1 MVPESSADDR
11 VLGRA
16 LGREDL
22 DDTLDPDTIAQ
33 ALSPNARGALAT
45 LEVVASIDSTNSE
58 LLRRDTARVGASVL
72 LAEHQTGGRG
82 RQGRVWVSPPA
93 CNLYLSIA
101 RHFVGPVSRL
111 GGLSIAVGVA
121 TAEALRALGL
131 DAVGLKWPNDVV
143 IADSAR
149 LRKLGGILIESGGG
163 RDGAVR
169 AVIGLGLNVRM
180 SERSMSERSMPEAS
194 MSKAP
199 ISDTSI
205 PQTADGDATPAIDS
219 YADIAAIDQPWTDL
233 RALLDVRTPSRS
245 MIAAALLDALL
256 LALERFDRDGPT
268 DAIARYARYDALRGR
283 AVTWDDGAHGGIA
296 EGLDD
301 DGALRVRT
309 ADGATCALRAGDVRV
324 RPRDDAL
331 PCRP

>member
-1 MVPESSADDR
+1 MFDT
-11 VLGRA
+11 
-16 LGREDL
+16 
-22 DDTLDPDTIAQ
+22 DTLDADAIAQ
-33 ALSPNARGALAT
+33 ALSPNALGALAA

-58 LLRRDTARVGASVL
+58 LLRRDTARIGACVL
-72 LAEHQTGGRG
+72 FAEHQTGGRG

-93 CNLYLSIA
+93 CNLYVSIA

-131 DAVGLKWPNDVV
+131 DTVGLKWPNDVV
-143 IADSAR
+143 IADGAR

-169 AVIGLGLNVRM
+169 AIIGLGLNVRM
-180 SERSMSERSMPEAS
+180 SERSMSERS
-194 MSKAP
+194 
-199 ISDTSI
+199 ISQ
-205 PQTADGDATPAIDS
+205 PADVRSAPAIDPH
-219 YADIAAIDQPWTDL
+219 ADIAAIDQPWTDL
-233 RALLDVRTPSRS
+233 RTHLGARTPSRNV
-245 MIAAALLDALL
+245 IAAALLDALL
-256 LALERFDRDGPT
+256 PALDLFDRDGLD

-283 AVTWDDGAHGGIA
+283 AVTWEDGAQGGIA
-296 EGLDD
+296 DGLDD

-309 ADGATCALRAGDVRV
+309 SDGATRALRAGEVRV

-331 PCRP
+331 PYRP

>member
-22 DDTLDPDTIAQ
+22 DDTLDRNAIAQ
-33 ALSPNARGALAT
+33 ALSPNARGALAA
-45 LEVVASIDSTNSE
+45 LEVVTSIDSTNSE
-58 LLRRDTARVGASVL
+58 LLRRDTARMGASVL
-72 LAEHQTGGRG
+72 FAEHQTGGRG

-143 IADSAR
+143 IADGAR

-180 SERSMSERSMPEAS
+180 SETSISERPLSQP
-194 MSKAP
+194 
-199 ISDTSI
+199 TN
-205 PQTADGDATPAIDS
+205 GDAAPAIDPH
-219 YADIAAIDQPWTDL
+219 ADIVAIDQPWTDL
-233 RALLDVRTPSRS
+233 RAQLGARTPSRN

-256 LALERFDRDGPT
+256 PALERVDRDGSA
-268 DAIARYARYDALRGR
+268 DAIARYARYDALLGR
-283 AVTWDDGAHGGIA
+283 AVTWDDGAHDGMA

-309 ADGATCALRAGDVRV
+309 ADGATRALRAGDVRV

-331 PCRP
+331 PYRP

>member
-1 MVPESSADDR
+1 MAPESSAEH
-11 VLGRA
+11 RA
-16 LGREDL
+16 LGRDGL
-22 DDTLDPDTIAQ
+22 DNDTFDNDALDGEAIAQ
-33 ALSPNARGALAT
+33 ALSPNAHGALAA

-58 LLRRDTARVGASVL
+58 LLRRDTPRIGASVL
-72 LAEHQTGGRG
+72 FAEHQTGGRG

-111 GGLSIAVGVA
+111 GGLSITVGVA

-131 DAVGLKWPNDVV
+131 ETIGLKWPNDVV
-143 IADSAR
+143 ISDGAR

-180 SERSMSERSMPEAS
+180 SERSMSERSISQPTDGRS
-194 MSKAP
+194 AP
-199 ISDTSI
+199 AMD
-205 PQTADGDATPAIDS
+205 PQT
-219 YADIAAIDQPWTDL
+219 DITAIDQPWTDL
-233 RALLDVRTPSRS
+233 RAQLGARTPSRNV
-245 MIAAALLDALL
+245 IAAVLLDALVPVL
-256 LALERFDRDGPT
+256 DLFDRDGLD
-268 DAIARYARYDALRGR
+268 DAIARYADYDALRGR
-283 AVTWDDGAHGGIA
+283 AVTWDDGAYDGIA
-296 EGLDD
+296 DGLDD

-309 ADGATCALRAGDVRV
+309 ADGGTRALRAGEVRV

-331 PCRP
+331 PYRP